1 MCTPANAVSFLENRH
16 FLLHRPPLSGGSE
29 ILCVDRMRYL
39 KNFVSLQT
47 LFPLLR
53 IAIFCRIAPLCMT
66 KENVCEI
73 NAMREKL
80 LISYL
85 NNALY
90 REQKVF
96 IFLVDFQIGT
106 RWP

>member
-1 MCTPANAVSFLENRH
+1 MRSLKNAVPCKRRFLFLENRH
-16 FLLHRPPLSGGSE
+16 FLLHRPRMYGGSE

-47 LFPLLR
+47 LCPPLR

-66 KENVCEI
+66 NENVCEI

-80 LISYL
+80 LISFL
-85 NNALY
+85 KLALWSTS
-90 REQKVF
+90 E
-96 IFLVDFQIGT
+96 
-106 RWP
+106 